1 MKMNLVLAAALAAVI
16 SHAAFGASEGGDTWS
31 EVQPQPPYAH
41 LTRPRAVP
49 APAPASSVQRD
60 YPSGAAGRS
69 EGGDTCSEVQPQP
82 YARSGQSPVFA
93 TLAPL
98 SILQHENPSV
108 YGTSAEGD
116 FTDRTVRL
124 GSGSR
129 WINVAYGETVK
140 FIVTGENGSE
150 RSFAWRFD
158 VSPALSHV
166 DLSDVAPADLHV
178 QNVRVFIAPDARYR
192 GG

>member
-1 MKMNLVLAAALAAVI
+1 MLAPAPASSVQRDYLY
-16 SHAAFGASEGGDTWS
+16 GAPGRSEGGDTWS
-31 EVQPQPPYAH
+31 EVQPQ
-41 LTRPRAVP
+41 L
-49 APAPASSVQRD
+49 
-60 YPSGAAGRS
+60 
-69 EGGDTCSEVQPQP
+69 
-82 YARSGQSPVFA
+82 YARSSQSPVFA

-98 SILQHENPSV
+98 SVLQHENASV
-108 YGTSAEGD
+108 YGTPAEGD

-158 VSPALSHV
+158 VSPVLSHV
-166 DLSDVAPADLHV
+166 DLSDIGPADLPA
-178 QNVRVFIAPDARYR
+178 QNVRVFVAPDSRYR